1 MTILLAGATG
11 LVGSRVLGL
20 RGDLVPVGR
29 RVTGVAGEVVA
40 DFAALPPLPPA
51 QVAVSALGTTIRA
64 AGSQAA
70 FWAVDHAAVLAFANA
85 AQAAGARHFI
95 VITAV
100 GADAASG
107 FFYSRVKGEVER
119 DLAALG
125 FDRLDILQPGLIL
138 GPRAERR
145 PVEALFQWLAPVL
158 NPLLVGGLG
167 KYGGIGADA
176 VAQAVAALCDR
187 AEPGRFV
194 HRNRSIAAL
203 AT

>member
-1 MTILLAGATG
+1 MTVLLAGATG

-20 RGDLVPVGR
+20 HGDIVPVGR
-29 RVTGVAGEVVA
+29 RATGVAGEVVA
-40 DFAALPPLPPA
+40 DFAALPPLPSA
-51 QVAVSALGTTIRA
+51 RVAISALGTTIRA

-70 FWAVDHAAVLAFANA
+70 FRAVDHDAVLAFAKA
-85 AQAAGARHFI
+85 AQAAGVRHFI

-100 GADAASG
+100 GADASSG
-107 FFYSRVKGEVER
+107 VFYARVKGEVER

-145 PVEALFQWLAPVL
+145 PVEALFQWLAPLL
-158 NPLLVGGLG
+158 NPLLMGALS
-167 KYGGIGADA
+167 KFGGISADA
-176 VAQAVAALCDR
+176 VARAVAALCDR
-187 AEPGRFV
+187 REPGRHV
-194 HRNRSIAAL
+194 HQNRAIAAL

>member
-11 LVGSRVLGL
+11 LVGSRVLAL
-20 RGDLVPVGR
+20 RRDIVPVGR
-29 RVTGVAGEVVA
+29 RATGVTGEIVA

-51 QVAVSALGTTIRA
+51 LVAASALGTTIRV

-70 FWAVDHAAVLAFANA
+70 FRAVDHGAVLAFARA
-85 AQAAGARHFI
+85 AQAAGVRHFI

-107 FFYSRVKGEVER
+107 VFYSRVKGEVER

-145 PVEALFQWLAPVL
+145 PVEALFQWLAPLL
-158 NPLLVGGLG
+158 NPLLIGGLD

-176 VAQAVAALCDR
+176 VARAVAALCDR
-187 AEPGRFV
+187 REPGRFV
-194 HRNRSIAAL
+194 HQNRAIAAL